1 MNVLTEKYRPEK
13 REDIVGNK
21 ETIDRIFS
29 VVNSGKLCHMV
40 FEGVAGCG
48 KTSTAKAIAKQ
59 LFGAN
64 LKLNYL
70 ELNASDERGIE
81 TVQEKIKMFAK
92 VVPFQTGVKLIL
104 LDEGDEMTAAAQNAL
119 RGIME
124 QYANICIFI
133 ITANNAERLIEPIR
147 SRCEVFHFGPISAED
162 IKARLIH
169 VYIKEK
175 GLTSLQTPTVKY
187 DWVVPLE
194 EVAKQSQGDMRRAL
208 NHLQVLL
215 SSGEPLSEASVD
227 TIKPIDFG
235 KMIFDS
241 LQAGRFLEARSHV
254 FKALELGYDARVLLK
269 LCHKAYI
276 ASDAD
281 ISDMKIA
288 IISLSE
294 CDYRM
299 TQGVDKLL
307 ALDALLL
314 RLIK

>member
-21 ETIDRIFS
+21 ETIDKIFS
-29 VVNSGKLCHMV
+29 VVNSGKLCHMI
-40 FEGVAGCG
+40 FEGIAGSG

-59 LFGAN
+59 LFGTN
-64 LKLNYL
+64 IKMNYL

-104 LDEGDEMTAAAQNAL
+104 LDEGDEMTATAQNAL

-133 ITANNAERLIEPIR
+133 FTANNAERLIEPIR
-147 SRCEVFHFGPISAED
+147 SRCEVFHFGPISTDDMIVRLTKIYED
-162 IKARLIH
+162 ERKIPI
-169 VYIKEK
+169 
-175 GLTSLQTPTVKY
+175 TS
-187 DWVVPLE
+187 VPSLE
-194 EVAKQSQGDMRRAL
+194 EQLALRKIAEYSQGDMRRAL

-235 KMIFDS
+235 KMIFDA

-254 FKALELGYDARVLLK
+254 FKALELGYDARNLLS
-269 LCHKAYI
+269 LCHKVYI
-276 ASDAD
+276 ASDVD
-281 ISDMKIA
+281 ISTMKIA

-299 TQGVDKLL
+299 TQGVDKVL
-307 ALDALLL
+307 ALDAVLL
-314 RLIK
+314 RLMK